1 MGGDEA
7 TLESGAIGH
16 DGGERADG
24 VQDFRGVEQ
33 LALGAIG
40 HQDLG
45 RSPGHGADTEL
56 LAGTAR
62 LMLFA

>member
-1 MGGDEA
+1 VGGDEA
-7 TLESGAIGH
+7 ALEGGAIGH

-33 LALGAIG
+33 FALGAIC